1 MNMSNVIDL
10 ETYIFKTDLK
20 KFESAGIISENITQ
34 NISLISVHGSTTTRK
49 SYEQTL
55 QEFRNDQ
62 VLIINENFFS
72 IKESLLANLKTK
84 NSNFMF
90 PSVLCRY
97 RRGINPVKALYLSLQ
112 ETILK
117 YDSEND
123 FHNWVLSIFEDDV
136 VYELLL
142 NSVREDMLDME
153 LICIDYDRAEYS
165 TEVSMGIIEIA
176 KMHHE
181 YSAYLDT
188 FSTVRQWKKD
198 NINI

>member
-1 MNMSNVIDL
+1 MSNVVDL

-55 QEFRNDQ
+55 QEFRNEQ
-62 VLIINENFFS
+62 TAILNEDFLF
-72 IKESLLANLKTK
+72 IKESILLNLKTR
-84 NSNFMF
+84 NSKFMF

-97 RRGINPVKALYLSLQ
+97 RKGLNPVKALYLSLQ
-112 ETILK
+112 EAILK
-117 YDSEND
+117 YDPDNN
-123 FHNWVLSIFEDDV
+123 FHKWIISIFEDDTLHDS
-136 VYELLL
+136 LL
-142 NSVREDMLDME
+142 SAIREDMAVLE
-153 LICIDYDRAEYS
+153 HVCSDYDRLDYTSEIS
-165 TEVSMGIIEIA
+165 IGIIELA
-176 KMHHE
+176 KLHHE
-181 YSAYLDT
+181 YSAHLET